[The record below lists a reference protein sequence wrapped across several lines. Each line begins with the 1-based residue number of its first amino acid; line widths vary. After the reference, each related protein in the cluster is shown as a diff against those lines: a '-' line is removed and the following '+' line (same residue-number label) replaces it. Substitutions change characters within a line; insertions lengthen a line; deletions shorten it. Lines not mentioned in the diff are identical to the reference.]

1 VRFFLDHDVPA
12 DLAMLLRSRGH
23 DAVRLGEVL
32 PFDTPDETV
41 WARACADNRIVI
53 TCNRQHFLALA
64 AATETYP
71 GLIVLNRRH
80 TRIAEMSH
88 VLALLANA
96 GAQGLA
102 NNINFA

>member
-12 DLAMLLRSRGH
+12 DLALLLRSRGH
-23 DAVRLGEVL
+23 DAVRLSEVL
-32 PFDTPDETV
+32 PVDTPDEAA
-41 WARACADNRIVI
+41 WAWACADSRIVM

-64 AATETYP
+64 AATEMHP
-71 GLIVLNRRH
+71 GLIVLNRRR
-80 TRIAEMSH
+80 TRVAEMSH

-96 GAQGLA
+96 GPEGLD